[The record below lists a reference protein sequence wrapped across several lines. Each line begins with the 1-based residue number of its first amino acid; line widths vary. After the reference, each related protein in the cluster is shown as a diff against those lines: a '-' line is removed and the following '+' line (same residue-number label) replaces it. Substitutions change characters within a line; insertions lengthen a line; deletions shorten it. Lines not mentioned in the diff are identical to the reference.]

1 METSNLASLSSRRLP
16 SLWLPTLLAATLL
29 LLTSPA
35 EVSAQACTP
44 TTFAPACAG
53 GVSYTAGDCQPAKA
67 GFCPGHILRGLC
79 GSTAGLSV
87 TCTIN
92 FEQVKNQEKN
102 IFEATN
108 ERDALSLNFYA
119 TVNATGACPTYKA
132 LTLSAPLTYGGFS
145 TASSYKFGRNDPVT
159 LTLGAGTFGGHTA
172 DNKVLLPSP
181 LPAKPPLFTV
191 GGVYFRASDGSYGI
205 VFTKADGK
213 YGMVFFDT
221 DHTGTVEHQSLSAA
235 VCDVKPGA
243 VAQSPSP
250 PSPAPPSPPPPTPP
264 SPRPPSPTPPSPR
277 PPSPAPRPPPSPRPP
292 SPKPRPP
299 PRPPSPPA
307 PPPVPE
313 MEIRTDNLVFKDNK
327 GRSLIY
333 DLRIIAMKIFSSNTS
348 VYLYRASRID
358 GRVTIIDPSRGTSA
372 PIETE
377 NVTLVA
383 VNGYDLNDNLIRL
396 PVTGIKQP
404 VFSLRGTALRSVR
417 DLRRKFNL
425 KLEDPRTFNATAV
438 NGTRPGWQSHT
449 TCFSTYQNETES
461 IRKEIEDE
469 LDYVPRNQTAPPRF
483 VNITIPC
490 FNTSRSNVTGDPG
503 GSDVLLLTDATGSMS
518 GAIANV
524 RTNADA
530 IRAALMARARNLA
543 LGLAWY
549 RDFGDVPPFQ
559 LDLPIGSYTNTTLST
574 AISSWTASGGGD
586 APECNLYA
594 LHVIAT
600 NASIGWRRNTT
611 RWVVWW
617 GDAPG
622 HDIYAGIPY
631 LTYPAGT
638 GHNISLNMTIAA
650 LKAARIRVIAIDMAA
665 ATNTGINQYGQA
677 VAIAQATGGVYIPYT
692 ATIAASLAEVII
704 NATSSGFASVL
715 AVRPVAKA
723 CDDNRLAL
731 EFGDDSFRIVDKGAN
746 VCVPGMMLVS
756 TCAAVS
762 SGCRWQLVDTLG
774 TVIEDRRFPVS
785 ARDACNTT
793 TVGNTTTNSTTGHRR
808 LLLR

>member
-1 METSNLASLSSRRLP
+1 MAAPCIIGPAARRIP
-16 SLWLPTLLAATLL
+16 ACLPTLLAAALL
-29 LLTSPA
+29 LLVSPA
-35 EVSAQACTP
+35 AVSAQTSCNN
-44 TTFAPACAG
+44 TFAPACAG
-53 GVSYTAGDCQPAKA
+53 GVSYTAGDCQPR
-67 GFCPGHILRGLC
+67 GLGYCQGHILRGLC
-79 GSTAGLSV
+79 GSSTGLSV
-87 TCTIN
+87 TCTIVFQQIKN
-92 FEQVKNQEKN
+92 EDGVFETTSTDQV
-102 IFEATN
+102 T
-108 ERDALSLNFYA
+108 LNFYS
-119 TVNATGACPTYKA
+119 TLQPLGTCPNYKA
-132 LTLSAPLTYGGFS
+132 TSLSAPLAAGGAS
-145 TASSYKFGRNDPVT
+145 TQSSYVRGADRTVF
-159 LTLGAGTFGGHTA
+159 LTLGSGAYGGRTA
-172 DNKVLLPSP
+172 DGKVSLPDP
-181 LPAKPPLFTV
+181 LPPKPPLFST
-191 GGVYFRASDGSYGI
+191 GGVYFTGSLGSYGVI
-205 VFTKADGK
+205 FTKTDGK
-213 YGMVFFDT
+213 YGMLFWDADKAEISEF
-221 DHTGTVEHQSLSAA
+221 QSLTAA
-235 VCDVKPGA
+235 VCTVRPGA
-243 VAQSPSP
+243 VALSPR
-250 PSPAPPSPPPPTPP
+250 PP

-377 NVTLVA
+377 NVTLVG

-469 LDYVPRNQTAPPRF
+469 LDYVPRNQTAPPRL

-549 RDFGDVPPFQ
+549 RDFGDPSPFQ
-559 LDLPIGSYTNTTLST
+559 VDLPIGSYTNATLST
-574 AISSWTASGGGD
+574 AISRWTALGGND
-586 APECNLYA
+586 APECQLYA
-594 LHVIAT
+594 LHVIAK
-600 NASIGWRRNTT
+600 NASIGWRSNTT

-622 HDIYAGIPY
+622 HDNFAGIPY
-631 LTYPAGT
+631 LAYLSG

-692 ATIAASLAEVII
+692 ATITASLAEVII

-746 VCVPGMMLVS
+746 VCVPGRMLVS